1 MLIHILFWHQVSFK
15 PGRQIAVQ
23 QRAPAASSASTTNL
37 AGAYYC
43 EIKKVAQGDEFDEN
57 DGNSINCI
65 SAPRDVGRDGIFLN
79 SNNYVKLFS
88 RWIP

>member
-1 MLIHILFWHQVSFK
+1 MLIHIPFWVWRQVSFK
-15 PGRQIAVQ
+15 PGRQIAVP
-23 QRAPAASSASTTNL
+23 QRTPGANASTTL

-57 DGNSINCI
+57 DGNTTNCV
-65 SAPRDVGRDGIFLN
+65 STPRDTGKDGIFLN
-79 SNNYVKLFS
+79 SNNFIKLFS